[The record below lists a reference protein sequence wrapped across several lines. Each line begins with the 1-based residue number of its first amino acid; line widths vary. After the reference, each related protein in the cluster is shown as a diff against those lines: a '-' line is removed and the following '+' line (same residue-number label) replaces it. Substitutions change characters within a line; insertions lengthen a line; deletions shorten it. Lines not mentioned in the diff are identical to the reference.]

1 MKRTLT
7 ITALLAALSLA
18 GGFAGAATAQETIYG
33 SHMMTQQER
42 IEYRARMRAANTDEE
57 RVRIRA
63 EHHERMKERARERGL
78 KIPDEPPPRGMGG
91 GMGPGMGGG
100 MGPGMGG
107 GMGPGGGRG
116 R

>member
-1 MKRTLT
+1 MKKALT
-7 ITALLAALSLA
+7 FSIIAAALALGGGLA
-18 GGFAGAATAQETIYG
+18 GTAHSKDTIYG

-100 MGPGMGG
+100 MGPG
-107 GMGPGGGRG
+107 GGRG

>member
-1 MKRTLT
+1 MKNML
-7 ITALLAALSLA
+7 ILSAAVAALSLTS
-18 GGFAGAATAQETIYG
+18 GVVVAAEQQEVIYG

-42 IEYRARMRAANTDEE
+42 VEYRARMRAANTEEE
-57 RVRIRA
+57 RLRIRA
-63 EHHERMKERARERGL
+63 EHHERMKERARERGVT
-78 KIPDEPPPRGMGG
+78 IPDEPPPRGMGG

-107 GMGPGGGRG
+107 GMGGGRG